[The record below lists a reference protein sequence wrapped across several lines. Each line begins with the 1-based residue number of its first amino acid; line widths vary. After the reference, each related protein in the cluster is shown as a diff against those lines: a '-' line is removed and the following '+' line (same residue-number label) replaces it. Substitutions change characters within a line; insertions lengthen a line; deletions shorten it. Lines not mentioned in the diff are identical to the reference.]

1 MSHPDPA
8 QYFKTLIAGLSEKLD
23 LTLDASEGMV
33 TLVNDDQSLG
43 MVIELSSD
51 QDCIFVII
59 PVIPFPDN
67 PEHLGNLALDALL
80 LNADRQALSGA
91 CLCADAHRSQFC
103 LIQSLDLTSAP
114 AEFLATLD
122 ELTALVDLVKDHL
135 SVDIEKLSYKPTSA
149 TFDLHA

>member
-67 PEHLGNLALDALL
+67 PEDLGNLALDAML

-91 CLCADAHRSQFC
+91 CLCADAHRSQFF
-103 LIQSLDLTSAP
+103 LIQSLNLTSAP
-114 AEFLATLD
+114 TEFLATLD

>member
-51 QDCIFVII
+51 KDCIFVII

-67 PEHLGNLALDALL
+67 PEDLGNLALDAML

-91 CLCADAHRSQFC
+91 CLCADAHRSQFF
-103 LIQSLDLTSAP
+103 LIQSLNLTSAP

-122 ELTALVDLVKDHL
+122 ELTAPVDLVKDHL
-135 SVDIEKLSYKPTSA
+135 SDGIEKLSYKPTSA

>member
-51 QDCIFVII
+51 KDCIFVII

-67 PEHLGNLALDALL
+67 PEDLGNLALDAML

-91 CLCADAHRSQFC
+91 CLCADAHRSQFF
-103 LIQSLDLTSAP
+103 LIQSLNLTSAP

-135 SVDIEKLSYKPTSA
+135 SDDIEKLSYKPTPA

>member
-91 CLCADAHRSQFC
+91 CLCADAHRSQFF
-103 LIQSLDLTSAP
+103 LIQSLNLTSAP
-114 AEFLATLD
+114 TEFLATLD

>member
-1 MSHPDPA
+1 MSHPDSA
-8 QYFKTLIAGLSEKLD
+8 QYFKTLIAGLSEKLGI
-23 LTLDASEGMV
+23 TIDASEGMV

-67 PEHLGNLALDALL
+67 PEDLANLALDAML

-91 CLCADAHRSQFC
+91 CLCADAHRSQFF
-103 LIQSLDLTSAP
+103 LIQSLNLTSAP

-135 SVDIEKLSYKPTSA
+135 SDDIEKLSYKPTSA